1 MTIRT
6 QAMDSQRLHPHLS
19 DDDLHALVDAH
30 IPAHDRAALE
40 ARLAL
45 DPSAQATVAQWQ
57 QQRQMLRGLH
67 DRVMEEPIPSS
78 LLATAQQAASAHQAV
93 QQWWRLG
100 GIAAG
105 VFLSFGTGWLANTA
119 WQSQHAAGVIAKTTP
134 AAEFVR
140 QARFAHA
147 VYSPEVRHPVEVTAA
162 EQAHLVQWLS
172 KRVGRHLKVPNLGA
186 QGYELVGGR
195 LLPGDAGARAQF
207 MFQNATGTRITLY
220 LGAMDAQAG
229 GKPVQETAFRF
240 SADGSV
246 PSFYWVDQ
254 GFGYAVAGPLPR
266 EALMQLAEAVYHQ
279 L

>member
-1 MTIRT
+1 
-6 QAMDSQRLHPHLS
+6 MDSRPHPPLS

-30 IPAHDRAALE
+30 IPADDRAALE

-67 DRVMEEPIPSS
+67 DRVMQEPIPSS
-78 LLATAQQAASAHQAV
+78 LLASAQQTASAHQAA

-100 GIAAG
+100 
-105 VFLSFGTGWLANTA
+105 WLAHTA
-119 WQSQHAAGVIAKTTP
+119 WQSHHTTGVIAKTTP
-134 AAEFVR
+134 ASEFVR
-140 QARFAHA
+140 QARVAHA

-172 KRVGRHLKVPNLGA
+172 KRVGRPLKVPNLGA

-207 MFQNATGTRITLY
+207 MFQNAAGTRITLY
-220 LGAMDAQAG
+220 LGAMDAQTG
-229 GKPVQETAFRF
+229 GKAVQETAFRF

>member
-1 MTIRT
+1 
-6 QAMDSQRLHPHLS
+6 MDSRPPPPLS
-19 DDDLHALVDAH
+19 DDDLHTLVDTH
-30 IPAHDRAALE
+30 IPADDRAALE

-57 QQRQMLRGLH
+57 QQRQMLRSLH

-78 LLATAQQAASAHQAV
+78 LLATAQQTASAHQAV

-105 VFLSFGTGWLANTA
+105 VLLSFGTGWLANTA
-119 WQSQHAAGVIAKTTP
+119 WQSQQTGVIAKTTP

-140 QARFAHA
+140 QARFAHT

-172 KRVGRHLKVPNLGA
+172 KRVGRPLKVPNLGA

-207 MFQNATGTRITLY
+207 MFQNAAGTRITLY
-220 LGAMDAQAG
+220 LGAMDAQDG
-229 GKPVQETAFRF
+229 GKAVQETAFRF

-266 EALMQLAEAVYHQ
+266 DALMQLAEAVYHQ